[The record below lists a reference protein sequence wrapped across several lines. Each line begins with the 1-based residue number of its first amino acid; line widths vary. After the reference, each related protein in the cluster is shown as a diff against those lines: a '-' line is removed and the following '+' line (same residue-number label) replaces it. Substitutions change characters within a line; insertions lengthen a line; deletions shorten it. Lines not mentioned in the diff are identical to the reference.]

1 MTQISKHYQ
10 RDRQYRESNIKEF
23 LGDEGKVVFS
33 TIMYNDKKQKDYRY
47 EITDKAVLIVKATDA
62 DFIITKMLA
71 RPSRI
76 KRVWADA
83 PKEVIEIAIAN
94 ARDPKRFA

>member
-10 RDRQYRESNIKEF
+10 RDRQYRENNIKEF

-47 EITDKAVLIVKATDA
+47 EITDKAVLIVKAIDA

>member
-10 RDRQYRESNIKEF
+10 RDRQYRENNIKEF

-47 EITDKAVLIVKATDA
+47 EITDKAVLIVKAIDA

-83 PKEVIEIAIAN
+83 PKEVMEIAIAN

>member
-10 RDRQYRESNIKEF
+10 RDRQFRENNIKEF
-23 LGDEGKVVFS
+23 LGNEGKVVFS

-76 KRVWADA
+76 KRIWADA
-83 PKEVIEIAIAN
+83 PKEMMEIAIAN

>member
-10 RDRQYRESNIKEF
+10 KDRQYRENNIKEF

-71 RPSRI
+71 RPRRI

-83 PKEVIEIAIAN
+83 PKEVMEIAIAN

>member
-10 RDRQYRESNIKEF
+10 RDRQYRENNIKEF

>member
-10 RDRQYRESNIKEF
+10 RDRQFRENNIKEF

-76 KRVWADA
+76 KRIWAAA
-83 PKEVIEIAIAN
+83 PKEVMEIAIAN

>member
-10 RDRQYRESNIKEF
+10 KDRQYRENNIKEF

-33 TIMYNDKKQKDYRY
+33 AVMYNDKKQKDYRY
-47 EITDKAVLIVKATDA
+47 EITDKAVLIVKPVDA

-83 PKEVIEIAIAN
+83 PKEIIEIAIAN
-94 ARDPKRFA
+94 SRDPKRFK

>member
-10 RDRQYRESNIKEF
+10 RDRQYRENNIKEF

-83 PKEVIEIAIAN
+83 PKEVMEIAIAN
-94 ARDPKRFA
+94 ARNPKRFA

>member
-10 RDRQYRESNIKEF
+10 RDRQYRENNIKEF

-94 ARDPKRFA
+94 ARNPKRFA

>member
-10 RDRQYRESNIKEF
+10 TDRQYRENNIKEF

-33 TIMYNDKKQKDYRY
+33 TTMYNDKKQKDYRY
-47 EITDKAVLIVKATDA
+47 EVTDKAVLIVKATDA

-83 PKEVIEIAIAN
+83 PKEIIEIAIAN

>member
-10 RDRQYRESNIKEF
+10 RDRQFRENNIKEF

-47 EITDKAVLIVKATDA
+47 EITDKAVLIVKATDT

-76 KRVWADA
+76 KRIWADA
-83 PKEVIEIAIAN
+83 PKEVMEIAIAN

>member
-10 RDRQYRESNIKEF
+10 RDRRYRENNIKEF

>member
-10 RDRQYRESNIKEF
+10 RDRQFRENNIKEF

>member
-10 RDRQYRESNIKEF
+10 KDRQYRENNIKEF
-23 LGDEGKVVFS
+23 LGDERKVVFS
-33 TIMYNDKKQKDYRY
+33 AVMYNDKKQKDYRY

-71 RPSRI
+71 RYSRI

>member
-10 RDRQYRESNIKEF
+10 RDRQYRENNIKEF

-83 PKEVIEIAIAN
+83 PKEVMEIAIAN

>member
-10 RDRQYRESNIKEF
+10 RDRQYRENNIKEF
-23 LGDEGKVVFS
+23 LGNEGKVVFS

>member
-10 RDRQYRESNIKEF
+10 RDRQYRENNIKEF

-47 EITDKAVLIVKATDA
+47 EITDKAVLIVKAIDR

>member
-10 RDRQYRESNIKEF
+10 RDRQYRENNIKEF

-47 EITDKAVLIVKATDA
+47 EITNKAVLIVKATDA

>member
-10 RDRQYRESNIKEF
+10 RDRQYRENNIKEF

-94 ARDPKRFA
+94 ARDSKRFA

>member
-10 RDRQYRESNIKEF
+10 RDRQYRENNIKEF

-94 ARDPKRFA
+94 SRDPKRFA

>member
-10 RDRQYRESNIKEF
+10 RDRQYRENNIKEF

-33 TIMYNDKKQKDYRY
+33 TIMYNNKKQKDYRY

>member
-1 MTQISKHYQ
+1 
-10 RDRQYRESNIKEF
+10 
-23 LGDEGKVVFS
+23 
-33 TIMYNDKKQKDYRY
+33 MYNDKKQKDYRY

>member
-10 RDRQYRESNIKEF
+10 RDRQYRENNIKEF

-33 TIMYNDKKQKDYRY
+33 TIMYNDKKQKDYKY

>member
-10 RDRQYRESNIKEF
+10 MDRQYRENNIKEF

-83 PKEVIEIAIAN
+83 PKEVMEIAIAN

>member
-10 RDRQYRESNIKEF
+10 KDRQYRENNIKEF

-76 KRVWADA
+76 KRIWANA
-83 PKEVIEIAIAN
+83 PKEIIEIAIAN
-94 ARDPKRFA
+94 SRDPKRFA

>member
-1 MTQISKHYQ
+1 MAQISKHYQ
-10 RDRQYRESNIKEF
+10 RDRQYRENNIKEF

>member
-10 RDRQYRESNIKEF
+10 RDRQYRENNIKEF

-47 EITDKAVLIVKATDA
+47 EITDKAVLIVKATA
-62 DFIITKMLA
+62 LLSAKSGSL
-71 RPSRI
+71 
-76 KRVWADA
+76 
-83 PKEVIEIAIAN
+83 
-94 ARDPKRFA
+94 

>member
-10 RDRQYRESNIKEF
+10 IDRQYRENNIKEF

>member
-10 RDRQYRESNIKEF
+10 RDRQYRENNIKEF

-33 TIMYNDKKQKDYRY
+33 TIMYNDKKQKDCRY

-71 RPSRI
+71 RPSRLR
-76 KRVWADA
+76 RVWADA